1 MTPPKV
7 KVLMAQAG
15 HDRIESQWRQ
25 FLNRNSASV
34 REYTSMRRQFAGFL
48 RTATCKKSFL
58 REVIGS
64 QSIEQHG
71 F

>member
-34 REYTSMRRQFAGFL
+34 REYTSMRRQFAGFCEQPP
-48 RTATCKKSFL
+48 AKKVSYE
-58 REVIGS
+58 R
-64 QSIEQHG
+64 
-71 F
+71 